1 MFENDYWGVSVKEL
15 IKKSDFIN
23 KSTSK
28 LALCGVEKEN
38 VKFYINKNK
47 FSKVIL
53 VSTNENYDYVL
64 MTNRVVW
71 DHDALKNLDK
81 AKTCFQKFQGDD
93 LSSVK
98 RNGLVLST
106 IRKKLD

>member
-23 KSTSK
+23 KRTSK

-71 DHDALKNLDK
+71 DHDTLKNLDK